1 MSTTGK
7 LKHQTAR
14 GQRGVGQRGGVSVV
28 VKVGSS
34 ETLCRSGISTGEGR
48 GTRRRW
54 GHPGQAA
61 YRWAR
66 EMGVQGL
73 QEEL

>member
-1 MSTTGK
+1 M
-7 LKHQTAR
+7 
-14 GQRGVGQRGGVSVV
+14 

-73 QEEL
+73 QEENGQEGIGAPEGTEPGSTCFVAPN